1 VRSLRLRV
9 GIAIL
14 GFVAIASGVVLA
26 RAWRARAAHKPLPA
40 LAGEV
45 ELIVPHVEGSI
56 SLDGDLDDSG
66 WLGPIAHTGAFVD
79 KNGVAARPY
88 SEARLTWG
96 DGVLYLSFYAADED
110 IRASV
115 TEANGPLWRDDSFH
129 FVFDDGK
136 NERIFDASVNA
147 VMSSSTR
154 SSTAV
159 ANGGGRDVPW
169 QSGAFVSRELDG
181 TLNDAS
187 DDDEE
192 WALEIAVPLESIGL
206 RGEVGERVRFAA
218 HRCDLPKNGKRVCAS
233 FGERAPVVLVL
244 Q

>member
-1 VRSLRLRV
+1 MRLLFGV
-9 GIAIL
+9 LGLIGIAAAV
-14 GFVAIASGVVLA
+14 GM
-26 RAWRARAAHKPLPA
+26 RARNAHAVQALPSRD
-40 LAGEV
+40 GETD
-45 ELIVPHVEGSI
+45 LIVPHVQGTI

-79 KNGVAARPY
+79 KNGVGAKPY
-88 SEARLTWG
+88 SEARVTWG

-110 IRASV
+110 IRANV
-115 TEANGPLWRDDSFH
+115 KDPDGEVWRDDSFH

-147 VMSSSTR
+147 VVSDATR
-154 SSTAV
+154 PSLIFSKTTK
-159 ANGGGRDVPW
+159 RPPLDFSW
-169 QSGAFVSRELDG
+169 QSGAFISRELDG
-181 TLNDAS
+181 TINDAS

-192 WALEIAVPLESIGL
+192 WALEVAIPLEAIGL

-233 FGERAPVVLVL
+233 WGERTPAVLVL

>member
-1 VRSLRLRV
+1 MLGLI
-9 GIAIL
+9 GIAA
-14 GFVAIASGVVLA
+14 GFGV
-26 RAWRARAAHKPLPA
+26 RARGRHPVQSLPSRD
-40 LAGEV
+40 GET
-45 ELIVPHVEGSI
+45 ELVIPHVKGSI

-79 KNGVAARPY
+79 KNGAGAKPY
-88 SEARLTWG
+88 SEARVTWG

-115 TEANGPLWRDDSFH
+115 KDSNGEVWRDDSFH

-147 VMSSSTR
+147 VMRDGTR
-154 SSTAV
+154 PSMVFSKSASRPPV
-159 ANGGGRDVPW
+159 DFSW
-169 QSGAFVSRELDG
+169 QSGASISRELDG

-192 WALEIAVPLESIGL
+192 WALEIAIPLESIGL

-218 HRCDLPKNGKRVCAS
+218 HRCDLPKNGQRVCAS
-233 FGERAPVVLVL
+233 WGERAPAVLVL

>member
-1 VRSLRLRV
+1 MRALAVLGVIGALAAIGFGVR
-9 GIAIL
+9 
-14 GFVAIASGVVLA
+14 
-26 RAWRARAAHKPLPA
+26 RARGTASRPLPRA
-40 LAGEV
+40 SDDEI
-45 ELIVPHVEGSI
+45 ELVVPHVQGSI

-79 KNGVAARPY
+79 KDGASAKPY
-88 SEARLTWG
+88 SEARVTWG

-115 TEANGPLWRDDSFH
+115 SQADGEVWRDDSFH

-147 VMSSSTR
+147 VLRDGTR
-154 SSTAV
+154 PSIIFDKNSHRPPT
-159 ANGGGRDVPW
+159 DFSW

-181 TLNDAS
+181 TINDAR

-192 WALEIAVPLESIGL
+192 WALEIALPLESIGL
-206 RGEVGERVRFAA
+206 KGQVGERVRFAA
-218 HRCDLPKNGKRVCAS
+218 HRCDITKNGQHVCS
-233 FGERAPVVLVL
+233 SWGERTPAVLVL

>member
-1 VRSLRLRV
+1 MRALIGVLGLI
-9 GIAIL
+9 GIAA
-14 GFVAIASGVVLA
+14 AIGMRSRNAHAVLPS
-26 RAWRARAAHKPLPA
+26 RD
-40 LAGEV
+40 GET
-45 ELIVPHVEGSI
+45 ELVVPHVKGSI
-56 SLDGDLDDSG
+56 SLDGDLDDTG

-79 KNGVAARPY
+79 KNGAGAKPY
-88 SEARLTWG
+88 SEARFTWG

-110 IRASV
+110 IRANV
-115 TEANGPLWRDDSFH
+115 KDHDGEVWRDDSFH

-147 VMSSSTR
+147 VVSDATRPSIVFSKTPTR
-154 SSTAV
+154 SPIDFS
-159 ANGGGRDVPW
+159 W
-169 QSGAFVSRELDG
+169 QSGAFISRELDG

-192 WALEIAVPLESIGL
+192 WALEVAIPLEAIGL

-233 FGERAPVVLVL
+233 WGERAPAVLVL